1 MSGQVPDGIILCI
14 TSFGQR
20 CDAGM
25 AHAQH
30 LHLPDNAIFP
40 IYTTIPHS
48 QPSEEGAAAALLFTR
63 IITSFLLVIWSLLD
77 LLLYPTVIVIYRKV
91 THSFILPLNT
101 ESRPEQTL
109 AGHLQN
115 QALHLL
121 YSTSFDSHT
130 SFDLHRHGFKAPCC
144 QLLVKTLDKSA
155 NTPRHITLIRKN
167 HFTDGNCLVGLIVR
181 VRVNK
186 TMWQKLLH
194 KTCMQMI

>member
-91 THSFILPLNT
+91 THSFLHSTLSQDPNKPWQATSRIKHFTFSTLPALTHTQALIYTDMGSKPHAANFWSRPWANQQTPQGTLPLFIKII
-101 ESRPEQTL
+101 
-109 AGHLQN
+109 
-115 QALHLL
+115 LL
-121 YSTSFDSHT
+121 MVTVS
-130 SFDLHRHGFKAPCC
+130 
-144 QLLVKTLDKSA
+144 
-155 NTPRHITLIRKN
+155 
-167 HFTDGNCLVGLIVR
+167 
-181 VRVNK
+181 
-186 TMWQKLLH
+186 
-194 KTCMQMI
+194 